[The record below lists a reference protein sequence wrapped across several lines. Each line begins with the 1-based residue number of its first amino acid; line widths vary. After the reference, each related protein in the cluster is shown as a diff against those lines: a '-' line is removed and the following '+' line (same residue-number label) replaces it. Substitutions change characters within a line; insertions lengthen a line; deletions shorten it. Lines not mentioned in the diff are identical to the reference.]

1 MCELKQMKNTLRAE
15 CKSKRLAMTA
25 QQREKADSAIF
36 AYVRE
41 LLEGYED
48 ERLYCYVS
56 SPAIEVETR
65 QLIDYALHRG
75 MTVIVPKCVKEDV
88 RLEQYAITS
97 GDDLEKGFFGIEE
110 PITGK
115 CRQIKAPHEGIC
127 IVPGLAFDENGIRMG
142 YGKGYYDRFL
152 ASFRGIR
159 IGLCYECCIYSGTLP
174 HDEYDAQMDL
184 VISEKMVRKM
194 KRGV

>member
-1 MCELKQMKNTLRAE
+1 MGINVRVQKAPKARNIVTVEARLERDLRS
-15 CKSKRLAMTA
+15 CMRC
-25 QQREKADSAIF
+25 RNF
-36 AYVRE
+36 H
-41 LLEGYED
+41 GNN
-48 ERLYCYVS
+48 
-56 SPAIEVETR
+56 R
-65 QLIDYALHRG
+65 QCIAK
-75 MTVIVPKCVKEDV
+75 KCVKEDV